1 MLGLVS
7 SAREAGVGVG
17 HAPAGW
23 QVEHRHCPAA
33 PKFRLTQRIR
43 DLKLLLT
50 AVLHGPDP
58 PIENMTPGASPSH
71 PATPCRHRAVLGSR
85 TEKAPCLHQ
94 ASPRGMVRGPGH
106 MLRFHEQHRTPGTSH
121 TGAVRG
127 FTTQPPAARG
137 TRGGRGC
144 PRPRLEQETKAAPT
158 APVLLPGLAGGTEGL
173 RGPGLPGKEP
183 GLAESSSQTL
193 SHQGW
198 EAWGPEKPRDLTR
211 GQSCGDPGRTAGTS
225 HNALAVLGPC
235 RQNVSNAIIL

>member
-1 MLGLVS
+1 MPGLVS
-7 SAREAGVGVG
+7 SAREAGAGVG

-23 QVEHRHCPAA
+23 QAEHRHCPAA
-33 PKFRLTQRIR
+33 PKFHLTQRIR

-94 ASPRGMVRGPGH
+94 ASPRDAVDGIQGPGH
-106 MLRFHEQHRTPGTSH
+106 VLRFHEQHRTPGTSH

-137 TRGGRGC
+137 TRGGEGLSPPRGRAGNQGSAHRPSAPPRTGRGAGRGSEAQAFLGRSWGWQRAH
-144 PRPRLEQETKAAPT
+144 PRP
-158 APVLLPGLAGGTEGL
+158 
-173 RGPGLPGKEP
+173 
-183 GLAESSSQTL
+183 
-193 SHQGW
+193 
-198 EAWGPEKPRDLTR
+198 
-211 GQSCGDPGRTAGTS
+211 
-225 HNALAVLGPC
+225 
-235 RQNVSNAIIL
+235 